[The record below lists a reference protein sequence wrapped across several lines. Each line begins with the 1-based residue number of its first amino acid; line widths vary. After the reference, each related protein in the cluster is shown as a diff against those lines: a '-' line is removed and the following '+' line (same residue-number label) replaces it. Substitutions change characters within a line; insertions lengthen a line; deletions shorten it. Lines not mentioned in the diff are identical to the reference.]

1 MSVSSEEGTDA
12 GVCEGAGV
20 AVGATVGDGV
30 DALVGVGAG
39 VAVVVGIRVGG
50 GVAVAVGIGVGVG
63 GTRAAGRQALML
75 AGTTHR
81 RPTHAMPTP
90 RVLKNHLSVLR
101 YLRISTVHDTI
112 THTPTAH
119 MCRDEIGYA
128 WTP

>member
-1 MSVSSEEGTDA
+1 MSVSSEGGTDA

-20 AVGATVGDGV
+20 AVGVTVGDGV
-30 DALVGVGAG
+30 DAFAGVGDD

-50 GVAVAVGIGVGVG
+50 GVVVAVGVRVGVG

-75 AGTTHR
+75 AITTHR

-112 THTPTAH
+112 ECTPTAH
-119 MCRDEIGYA
+119 ICREK
-128 WTP
+128 